1 MYQKISNY
9 SDNNNNNV
17 YNNYAYHTNECKKR
31 EDWFGFNNSL
41 SYNNNNNNQQTEYY
55 DPGNTYSMVV
65 QNDHKRF
72 KLNNNFTNFMG
83 GYSTDT
89 YNNNSNNNYKRPP
102 AILLQCDTKQN
113 TFISKKSIIT
123 SPASSTNLSLTSNE
137 SVSTEHAAL
146 CDSLQ
151 KAYQAG
157 HLSKSRYRRLIANE
171 RERNRMH
178 GLNVAFEN
186 LRSVLPSLGSSKQF
200 SKYETLQMASNY
212 IRALKNML

>member
-1 MYQKISNY
+1 
-9 SDNNNNNV
+9 V

-55 DPGNTYSMVV
+55 DSGNTYSMVV